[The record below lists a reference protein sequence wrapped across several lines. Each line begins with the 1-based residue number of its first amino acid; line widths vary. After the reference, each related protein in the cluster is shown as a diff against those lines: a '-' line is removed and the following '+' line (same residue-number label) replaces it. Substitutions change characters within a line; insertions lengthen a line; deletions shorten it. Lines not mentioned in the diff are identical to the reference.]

1 MGTVGDRY
9 DNAMAESFWAS
20 LKRELVDD
28 AHFGTK
34 QEARLAVVQWIV
46 WYNRER
52 LHSSL
57 GYLSPE
63 EFEQNWI
70 TQQAA

>member
-1 MGTVGDRY
+1 
-9 DNAMAESFWAS
+9 MAESMWAS

-28 AHFGTK
+28 AHFKTK
-34 QEARLAVVQWIV
+34 AEARQAIFEWMG
-46 WYNRER
+46 WYNNHR

-57 GYLSPE
+57 GYVPPCE
-63 EFEQNWI
+63 YEKVWN